1 MATSEVP
8 FLAEL
13 LAGARGV
20 PREDVLVSGEAVESD
35 RQLAEAVARSNE
47 VQEKAYFQTFEHD
60 LAVYEAAALFLL
72 FR

>member
-1 MATSEVP
+1 MSLSA
-8 FLAEL
+8 A
-13 LAGARGV
+13 
-20 PREDVLVSGEAVESD
+20 